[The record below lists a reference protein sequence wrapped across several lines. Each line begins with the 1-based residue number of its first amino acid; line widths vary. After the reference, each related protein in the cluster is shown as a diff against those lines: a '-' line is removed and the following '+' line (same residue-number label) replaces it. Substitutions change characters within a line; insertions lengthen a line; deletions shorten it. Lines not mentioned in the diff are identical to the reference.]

1 MWMSNIRALMHKHK
15 QVLYMYIYMW
25 SSWSTGW
32 WWNFHMFPLWILFAL
47 SPFYL
52 ENSTLPCLYIY
63 MYIYIYLYMHLG
75 ISRYVY
81 GFQVFQQTFA
91 KLHNEPQ
98 RVATRFWVFMKTGE
112 LFFCWPPGRCIS
124 CKAVFAIGKGVFQK
138 SRAGFAGTDVSNWK
152 RPCIFER
159 PGILQP
165 NLS

>member
-1 MWMSNIRALMHKHK
+1 
-15 QVLYMYIYMW
+15 MW

-32 WWNFHMFPLWILFAL
+32 WWNFHMFHFEFFLHFPHSILKIQH
-47 SPFYL
+47 YHV
-52 ENSTLPCLYIY
+52 YIY

-91 KLHNEPQ
+91 KLYNEPQ